1 MKTYTK
7 TDIQSLLD
15 KYLEGQT
22 SLEEEH
28 LLGEYFRTHT
38 IPSEWEDYREM
49 FAWFD
54 SGMDGKYL
62 QGNKTDNI
70 NDAQATAGAPVH
82 RTASSGLH
90 KQMRLTLPWLAAA
103 CLAGG
108 LAWGLWPRQN
118 ANPGL
123 MTATNNVVQQPSH
136 ASLPL
141 HAIPKAESKPVAV
154 TTGRSHTPAIS
165 VASHK
170 KIIDVASVDAWRQE
184 SPATRSNAPVILAQ
198 QDSIL
203 LAEAHQSFLQW
214 QTINDS
220 IATDHVL
227 LTANR
232 LESKAMIAAAKQ
244 DIAQA
249 KQLIDNQDKQHVSL
263 NNIIEL

>member
-22 SLEEEH
+22 SLEEER
-28 LLGEYFRTHT
+28 LLGEYFRTHA
-38 IPSEWEDYREM
+38 IPPEWEDYREM

-54 SGMDGKYL
+54 GGMDGKYL
-62 QGNKTDNI
+62 QGNKTDDI
-70 NDAQATAGAPVH
+70 NDAQATADAPAH
-82 RTASSGLH
+82 RTAFRGLS
-90 KQMRLTLPWLAAA
+90 KRMRLTLPWLAAA

-108 LAWGLWPRQN
+108 LAWGLWPRQSTDPN
-118 ANPGL
+118 L
-123 MTATNNVVQQPSH
+123 MATTDNVVQQPSH
-136 ASLPL
+136 ASL
-141 HAIPKAESKPVAV
+141 HMRAIPKAESKPVAI

-170 KIIDVASVDAWRQE
+170 KIIDVASVDAWKQE
-184 SPATRSNAPVILAQ
+184 RSATKSNAPVTLAH

-203 LAEAHQSFLQW
+203 FAEARQSFLQW
-214 QTINDS
+214 QTMNNS